1 MTSTSTAGP
10 TARMCPRRPEKERY
24 LAAVIEQIRGG
35 SGASRD
41 HGEAR
46 KGLLAAVTH
55 LRKQYTSRDGN
66 DIVALGD
73 ISLDILEGELLTVVG
88 PSGCGKSTLLH
99 IMAGVLERTSGQVM
113 LRGSP
118 IDGPR
123 REIGTVFQ
131 EPLLLPWRT
140 VLDNILLPIEVHQLP
155 IEQFRP
161 KAIEL
166 LQLTGLSAFANKYP
180 HELSGGMQQRVSI
193 ARALVH
199 DPAILLM
206 DEPFGALDA
215 MTREQMNMDL
225 MKLWSS
231 AGKTILLITHSI
243 PEAVLLGDRVV
254 VMSPRP
260 GRIAEVI
267 DIELPRP
274 RSLDITAT
282 PEFGAYARRVRDH
295 LSAAPPSGA
304 VETFDGQ

>member
-1 MTSTSTAGP
+1 
-10 TARMCPRRPEKERY
+10 
-24 LAAVIEQIRGG
+24 LAAVAEKVRSG
-35 SGASRD
+35 SGPGRD
-41 HGEAR
+41 RGDAR
-46 KGLLAAVTH
+46 KALLATVTH
-55 LRKQYTSRDGN
+55 LRKQYASRDGD
-66 DIVALGD
+66 DIVALSD
-73 ISLDILEGELLTVVG
+73 ISLDIFEGEFLSVVG

-99 IMAGVLERTSGQVM
+99 IMAGVLERTSGQVV

-140 VLDNILLPIEVHQLP
+140 VLDNVLLPIEVHRLP

-161 KAIEL
+161 KALAL
-166 LQLTGLSAFANKYP
+166 LELTGLAAFANKYP
-180 HELSGGMQQRVSI
+180 QELSGGMQQRVSI

-243 PEAVLLGDRVV
+243 SEAVLLGDRVV

-267 DIELPRP
+267 DIELERP
-274 RSLDITAT
+274 RNLDITAT

-295 LSAAPPSGA
+295 LFARPSSHAA
-304 VETFDGQ
+304 EMFDGK